1 MRFKTMKLKTLIS
14 EKEMSDI
21 DILDRLYS
29 INSKWEDYIEDFYNA
44 NYPDAEDLTAISP
57 RDLKKLLRD
66 IRNMATKEL
75 ESGKSNITDE
85 ELELLEIKIT
95 PRIAEAIYKNK
106 LVAPTDYNMGWTDCY
121 EMLKNNNLI

>member
-1 MRFKTMKLKTLIS
+1 MRHKTFIS
-14 EKEMSDI
+14 ERSMDDL

-29 INSKWEDYIEDFYNA
+29 INDKWADYIEDFYNA

-66 IRNMATKEL
+66 IRNIATKEL

-85 ELELLEIKIT
+85 EIELLDIHVTKD
-95 PRIAEAIYKNK
+95 IAETIFRNK
-106 LVAPTDYNMGWTDCY
+106 SRSNLDYDKGWADCY
-121 EMLKNNNLI
+121 EMLKHNNLI

>member
-1 MRFKTMKLKTLIS
+1 MRYKTLIS
-14 EKEMSDI
+14 ERSMDDL

-29 INSKWEDYIEDFYNA
+29 INDRWADYIEDFYNA

-66 IRNMATKEL
+66 IRNIATKEL

-85 ELELLEIKIT
+85 EFELLDIHVTKD
-95 PRIAEAIYKNK
+95 IAETIFRNK
-106 LVAPTDYNMGWTDCY
+106 SRSNLDYDKGWVDCY
-121 EMLKNNNLI
+121 EMLRDNRLI

>member
-21 DILDRLYS
+21 DILDRLYKY
-29 INSKWEDYIEDFYNA
+29 KWGDYIEKFYDM
-44 NYPDAEDLTAISP
+44 NYPNAEDMTAISP
-57 RDLKKLLRD
+57 RDLKNLLRN

-85 ELELLEIKIT
+85 ELELLDIKIT

-106 LVAPTDYNMGWTDCY
+106 LIAPTDYNMGWTDCY

>member
-1 MRFKTMKLKTLIS
+1 MKLKTFIS
-14 EKEMSDI
+14 ERSMDDL

-29 INSKWEDYIEDFYNA
+29 INDRWADYIEDFYNA

-66 IRNMATKEL
+66 IRNIATKEL

-85 ELELLEIKIT
+85 EFKLLDIHVTKD
-95 PRIAEAIYKNK
+95 IAETIFRNK
-106 LVAPTDYNMGWTDCY
+106 SRSNLDYDKGWTDCY
-121 EMLKNNNLI
+121 EMLKDNNLI

>member
-1 MRFKTMKLKTLIS
+1 MKLKTLIS

-29 INSKWEDYIEDFYNA
+29 INDRWADYIEDFYNA

-75 ESGKSNITDE
+75 ESVKSNITDE

>member
-1 MRFKTMKLKTLIS
+1 MKLKTFIS

-29 INSKWEDYIEDFYNA
+29 INGKWTDYIEKFYDE
-44 NYPDAEDLTAISP
+44 NYPDSDDLRVISP

-66 IRNMATKEL
+66 IRNIATKEL
-75 ESGKSNITDE
+75 ESGNSEISDE
-85 ELELLEIKIT
+85 EFKLLNIHVTKD
-95 PRIAEAIYKNK
+95 IADTIFRNK
-106 LVAPTDYNMGWTDCY
+106 SRSNLDYNRGWTDCY

>member
-29 INSKWEDYIEDFYNA
+29 
-44 NYPDAEDLTAISP
+44 ISP

-106 LVAPTDYNMGWTDCY
+106 LVAPTDYNMGWADCY

>member
-85 ELELLEIKIT
+85 ELELLDIKIT